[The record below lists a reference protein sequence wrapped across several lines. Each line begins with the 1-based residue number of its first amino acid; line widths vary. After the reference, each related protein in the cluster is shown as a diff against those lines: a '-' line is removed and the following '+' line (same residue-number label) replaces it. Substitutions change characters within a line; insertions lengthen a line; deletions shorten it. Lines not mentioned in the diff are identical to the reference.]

1 MKPHGHTL
9 MNSQNHQPLSP
20 EGRRMLLGI
29 ARDSIQHGLD
39 QGAPLAVVAHDY
51 PAELQAIRACFVT
64 LHLRGSLRGCIGHLE
79 ANLPLIEDVADNA
92 YAAAFSDPRFPAL
105 ARHELADL
113 QIHISVLTPS
123 QPISFTSEADL
134 IGQLRPHR
142 DGLILTD
149 GLHRGTFLPSVW
161 EQLPEPAMFLRH
173 LKLKAG
179 LTADHWSEHL
189 QVYRYE
195 TESFA

>member
-1 MKPHGHTL
+1 M
-9 MNSQNHQPLSP
+9 MIESHQPLSL
-20 EGRRMLLGI
+20 EGRQTLLQI
-29 ARDSIQHGLD
+29 ARESISQGLT
-39 QGAPLAVVAHDY
+39 QGTPLSVIAGNY
-51 PAELQAIRACFVT
+51 PAELQAVRACFIT
-64 LHLRGSLRGCIGHLE
+64 LNQRGSLRGCIGHLE
-79 ANLPLIEDVADNA
+79 ASLPLIEDVAENA
-92 YAAAFSDPRFPAL
+92 YSAAFRDPRFPPL
-105 ARHELADL
+105 AQHELMDL
-113 QIHISVLTPS
+113 EIHISVLTPS

-134 IGQLRPHR
+134 IGQLRPFV

-161 EQLPEPAMFLRH
+161 EQLPEPALFLRH

-179 LTADHWSEHL
+179 LTEDYWSDHI

>member
-1 MKPHGHTL
+1 MKIE
-9 MNSQNHQPLSP
+9 SHQPLSP
-20 EGRRMLLGI
+20 EGRQILLQI
-29 ARDSIQHGLD
+29 ARESISLGLTQD
-39 QGAPLAVVAHDY
+39 TPLSVIAGNY
-51 PAELQAIRACFVT
+51 PAELQAVRACFVT
-64 LHLRGSLRGCIGHLE
+64 LNQRGALRGCIGHLE
-79 ANLPLIEDVADNA
+79 ASLPLIEDVAENA
-92 YAAAFSDPRFPAL
+92 YSAAFRDPRFPPL
-105 ARHELADL
+105 APHELADL
-113 QIHISVLTPS
+113 EIHISVLTPS

-134 IGQLRPHR
+134 IGQLRPYV

-161 EQLPEPAMFLRH
+161 EQLPEPAQFLRH

-179 LTADHWSEHL
+179 LGADYWSDYI